1 MYGVLNNGSNTSVT
15 DDLTKVNLFS
25 DFFSSVFTKDIT
37 PTVNK
42 LVDSETTF
50 SDVTFTPEL
59 VFRVLGKLKSK
70 PTAGPNGYSS
80 VLLKALAGSINCLPL
95 AIICAFSFETG
106 TLRIVRYREYRGR
119 NDMFMSAVS

>member
-1 MYGVLNNGSNTSVT
+1 MTSLR
-15 DDLTKVNLFS
+15 LTCLVIFLVQFLRKTTTLP
-25 DFFSSVFTKDIT
+25 
-37 PTVNK
+37 PTVSK

-119 NDMFMSAVS
+119 NDMFMSAVIFIMWM